1 MMPGAIALFTR
12 EPVDEIRENRG
23 TGNWVASAERVRQY
37 SFVVL
42 VRNRQHPS
50 SPSDVEHGTAFLVGR
65 ISATR
70 EVTETAANKYPRIFI
85 AISEYALVDVA
96 DSWSKSQNPVW
107 FTNLETLGIEETSL
121 KFEPMPHEHGDAAS
135 GELVSKDNVLADM
148 KRQIGLLFN
157 VPGSAIEIS
166 IRL

>member
-1 MMPGAIALFTR
+1 MPGAIALFTR
-12 EPVDEIRENRG
+12 ESVDEIRENRG
-23 TGNWVASAERVRQY
+23 TGNWVASAERARQY

-42 VRNRQHPS
+42 VRNRHHPS

-85 AISEYALVDVA
+85 AISEYALVAVA

-157 VPGSAIEIS
+157 VPGSAVEIS

>member
-12 EPVDEIRENRG
+12 ESVDEIQKNRG
-23 TGNWVASAERVRQY
+23 TGNWVVSAERVRQY

-42 VRNRQHPS
+42 VRNGHHPS
-50 SPSDVEHGTAFLVGR
+50 SPTDVEHGTAFLVGR

-70 EVTETAANKYPRIFI
+70 EVTATAANKYPRIFI
-85 AISEYALVDVA
+85 AIAEYALVDVA

-107 FTNLETLGIEETSL
+107 FTNLETLRIEETSL
-121 KFEPMPHEHGDAAS
+121 KFEPMPHGDDAS
-135 GELVSKDNVLADM
+135 GELVSKDSVLADM

-157 VPGSAIEIS
+157 VSGSAVEIS